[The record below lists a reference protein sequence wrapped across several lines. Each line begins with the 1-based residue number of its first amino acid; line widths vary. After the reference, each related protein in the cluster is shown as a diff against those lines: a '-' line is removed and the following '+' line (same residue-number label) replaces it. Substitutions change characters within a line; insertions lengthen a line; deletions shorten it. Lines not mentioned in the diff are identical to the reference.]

1 MVLDGLSKSLKTGFI
16 DKDSISEMLYQPTL
30 LVNKKTPPQ
39 KVLSTILDELHYCD
53 EFYISVAFVT
63 TSGVATLMNIL
74 QDLEEK
80 GVKGKV
86 VVSQYLNFTQ
96 PEALRKLLKF
106 TNIELRIA
114 TNENSHSK
122 GYLFKK
128 AEYYNFIIGSSN
140 LTGSALATNKEWN
153 LKVSALHSS
162 SIVEKIMGEFDV
174 DFDRGTPVTASFI
187 DAYENIYNKQKIL
200 FKEHESVLIEP
211 EISPN
216 SMQVEALDNI
226 NVLRQSGARK
236 ALLISATGTGK
247 TYLSAFDAQALKPK
261 RLLFVVHRLTIALK
275 SLETF
280 QNVFGTGKT
289 MGVYSGSKQELDKDF
304 LFATVQ
310 TISKQNHLDQFNKDY
325 FDYIIIDESHRS
337 GANSYKR
344 LIEHFEPTFL
354 LGMTATPERTDGED
368 IFSLFD
374 HNIAYEIRLNRAME
388 EGMLSNFH
396 YYGVTD
402 LIIDNVIQE
411 NMGDFAFLSS
421 HERVDNIIK
430 HACFYGS
437 DNGITRGLVFC
448 SRNEEAKKLAEM
460 FNQSGFRSLALSGE
474 NSEDERARAIE
485 RLETDNLAEKLD
497 YIFTVDIFNEGIDIP
512 KVNQIIMIRPTDSAI
527 VFVQQLGRGLRKV
540 DGKDYLT
547 VIDFIGNYNNNYLI
561 PIALYG
567 DTSYNKDALRRSI
580 SGGSRLIPGSSTVNF
595 DAITKE
601 RIFASIDSANMKML
615 TDLKKDYFLLKYKLG
630 RIPLMMDFIEHGSRD
645 PYLYVEYSK
654 SYYNFICRVENTAE
668 YNLSSE
674 KVALLTN
681 FSLNINNAKRVEE
694 CIIIKELIIHSFLEL
709 SDFKNII
716 SSKYGYVVSDETIES
731 CIINLNFKFIKKE
744 SSVVEYDSKLKLSP
758 TFNLHLKNSLFKSFL
773 IDNIEYSIYTYNK
786 RFELKNHI
794 NGFQLYGKYT
804 RRDVCRILNW
814 EKNYDSTVYGY
825 KIHRNEAPLFVTYRK
840 EYDISLTTQYNDH
853 FINQEEFAWESKAGR
868 RLDSKDVMA
877 IRDANS
883 SGLKI
888 SLFIQKSNDEGA
900 DFYFMGNVDI
910 VRGSL
915 IQEYKFNDK
924 NKEVPVV
931 HMKFKLQNTVQES
944 LYRYLI
950 GEKQD
955 EILERVNSSLDIT
968 NNFTSKGLVEA
979 ETTPIIKEVAPT
991 IFEKVT
997 NDKEGN
1003 LIPFYDFYA
1012 AAGSFSEMQENKDF
1026 TDLEV
1031 PLQYSADK
1039 KYFACRVVGESMNR
1053 RIKNNSICIFKES
1066 LGGSRNGKIVL
1077 VENYGKN
1084 DDDYNSSFTIKTYAS
1099 EKRATDDG
1107 EWEHSVILL
1116 KPNSTE
1122 SRFKD
1127 IVLHEDDC
1135 ENMRIVGEFVTVLE
1149 K

>member
-1 MVLDGLSKSLKTGFI
+1 MILDELSKSLKTGFI
-16 DKDSISEMLYQPTL
+16 DKEAISEKLYQPSL
-30 LVNKKTPPQ
+30 LVNKKNPPQ
-39 KVLSTILDELHYCD
+39 KVLSTILEELRYCE

-63 TSGVATLMNIL
+63 TNGVATLMNTL
-74 QDLEEK
+74 KDLEEK

-128 AEYYNFIIGSSN
+128 AEYHNLIIGSSN
-140 LTGSALATNKEWN
+140 LTAAALATNKEWN
-153 LKVSALHSS
+153 LKVSAFHSS
-162 SIVEKIMGEFDV
+162 SIVEKIIGEFDT
-174 DFDRGTPVTASFI
+174 DFQSGTPVTTSFI
-187 DAYENIYNKQKIL
+187 DAYEDIYNKQKMLSKAHEEIL
-200 FKEHESVLIEP
+200 IKP

-216 SMQVEALDNI
+216 SMQEEALENI
-226 NVLRQSGARK
+226 NTLRDRGATK

-247 TYLSAFDAQALKPK
+247 TYLSAFDAKEFQSK
-261 RLLFVVHRLTIALK
+261 RLLFVVHRLTIAQK

-280 QNVFGTGKT
+280 QNIFGTDKT
-289 MGVYSGSKQELDKDF
+289 MGIYSGAQKELGKDF

-310 TISKQNHLDQFNKDY
+310 TISKKNYLEQFDTDY
-325 FDYIIIDESHRS
+325 FDYIVIDESHHS
-337 GANSYKR
+337 GADSYKR
-344 LIEHFEPTFL
+344 LLEHFRPRFL

-388 EGMLSNFH
+388 EGMLSDFH

-402 LIIDNVIQE
+402 LKIDGVVQE
-411 NMGDFAFLSS
+411 NKRDFAFLSS
-421 HERVDNIIK
+421 DERVDKIIK
-430 HACFYGS
+430 YARFYGS

-460 FNQSGFRSLALSGE
+460 FNQNGFRSIALSGTSSPE
-474 NSEDERARAIE
+474 ERSHAIHL
-485 RLETDNLAEKLD
+485 LESDNLTEKLD

-527 VFVQQLGRGLRKV
+527 IFVQQLGRGLRKI
-540 DGKDYLT
+540 DDKGYLT

-580 SGGSRLIPGSSTVNF
+580 SSGSRLIPGSSTVNF
-595 DAITKE
+595 DEITKAQ
-601 RIFASIDSANMKML
+601 IFKAIDSANMKML
-615 TDLKKDYFLLKYKLG
+615 SDLKKDYFLLKYKLG

-654 SYYNFICRVENTAE
+654 SYYNFICKVENDTE
-668 YNLSSE
+668 YDLNNE
-674 KVALLTN
+674 QVALLSQ

-694 CIIIKELIIHSFLEL
+694 CIILKELITHSFLEL
-709 SDFKNII
+709 SQLKNII
-716 SSKYGYVVSDETIES
+716 YSKYGYSLTDETIES

-744 SSVVEYDSKLKLSP
+744 ASVVEYDNKFKLTP
-758 TFNLHLKNSLFKSFL
+758 AFNRHLKNDLFKSFL
-773 IDNIEYSIYTYNK
+773 NDNIEYSIYTYDALFSLENY
-786 RFELKNHI
+786 I

-804 RRDVCRILNW
+804 RKDVCRILNW

-825 KIHRNEAPLFVTYRK
+825 KIHRNEVPLFVTYRK
-840 EYDISLTTQYNDH
+840 ENDISLTTQYNDH

-877 IRDANS
+877 IRDANT
-883 SGLKI
+883 SGLII

-900 DFYFMGNVDI
+900 DFYFMGNVDT
-910 VRGSL
+910 VAGSL

-950 GEKQD
+950 DEETD
-955 EILERVNSSLDIT
+955 EILNQENTLLDIT
-968 NNFTSKGLVEA
+968 DN
-979 ETTPIIKEVAPT
+979 IISNKFEEVAEVV
-991 IFEKVT
+991 EKQ
-997 NDKEGN
+997 NF
-1003 LIPFYDFYA
+1003 IPFYDFYA

-1026 TDLEV
+1026 DMIKV
-1031 PLQYSADK
+1031 PAQYSAEQR
-1039 KYFACRVVGESMNR
+1039 YFACRVIGESMNR
-1053 RIKNNSICIFKES
+1053 RIENNSICLFKES
-1066 LGGSRNGKIVL
+1066 RGGSRNGKIVL

-1084 DDDYNSSFTIKTYAS
+1084 DDDYNSSFTVKTYAS
-1099 EKRATDDG
+1099 EKVASDEG
-1107 EWEHSVILL
+1107 EWQHSLILL

-1122 SRFKD
+1122 LRFED
-1127 IVLHEDDC
+1127 IVLHEKDC
-1135 ENMRIVGEFVTVLE
+1135 ENMRIVGEFVTVLKE
-1149 K
+1149 ELFI